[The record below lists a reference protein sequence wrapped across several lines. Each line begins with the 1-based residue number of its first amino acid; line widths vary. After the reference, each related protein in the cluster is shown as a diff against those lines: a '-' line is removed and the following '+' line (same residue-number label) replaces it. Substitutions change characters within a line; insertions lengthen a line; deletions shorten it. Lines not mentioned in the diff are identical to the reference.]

1 MSEHTNVEAFAH
13 LKETGVSIR
22 TADGSRELYRN
33 AAMAPV
39 RELLWPGCTDAQICA
54 DEGFR
59 RLLRAVE
66 GRDSYSTVFFHR
78 PSGRDVNVAVSRV
91 M

>member
-1 MSEHTNVEAFAH
+1 MNVEAFEY
-13 LKETGVSIR
+13 LKETGISIR

-33 AAMAPV
+33 AAMQPV
-39 RELLWPGCTDAQICA
+39 RDLLWPGYTEAQICA

-66 GRDSYSTVFFHR
+66 GRESYSTVFFHR